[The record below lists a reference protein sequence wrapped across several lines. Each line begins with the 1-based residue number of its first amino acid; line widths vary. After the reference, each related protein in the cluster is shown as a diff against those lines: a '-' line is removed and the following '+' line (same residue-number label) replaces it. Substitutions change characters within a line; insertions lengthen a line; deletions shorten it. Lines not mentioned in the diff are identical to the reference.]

1 MKGRCGDDPR
11 EEALYATCGR
21 AMSKKDK
28 GRIGGQFVPL
38 LHSTIDSCAWRQMSH
53 TAQMLYVA
61 LKRRVPRERNQA
73 YLSYRQAREELRAGP
88 QKIAESFKELQHYGF
103 IVLAQHGCLGV
114 EGKGKSPHWRLTE
127 LGTTSKMS
135 SDGLPEAPTRDFL
148 RWDGVVFERRRRKRT
163 PGSYGCKKQ
172 NPSMDVENT
181 PIWTGVTP
189 AIRTWRT
196 PQSQSD
202 MDGVHIESAESGT
215 DVDYI
220 SSLTTPPDPTPPSL
234 ELSKTPSAPSLQDDP
249 RIHALGHWG
258 GAAKRNPWTKPTI
271 LSDEP
276 RDFSEFPLDVGELAA

>member
-1 MKGRCGDDPR
+1 
-11 EEALYATCGR
+11 
-21 AMSKKDK
+21 MSKKDK
-28 GRIGGQFVPL
+28 GRIGSQFVPL
-38 LHSTIDSCAWRQMSH
+38 LHSTMDSSAWRQMSH

-73 YLSYRQAREELRAGP
+73 YLSFRQAREELRAGP
-88 QKIAESFKELQHYGF
+88 EKISQGFKELQHYGF

-127 LGTTSKMS
+127 LGTTSKTS

-172 NPSMDVENT
+172 NPSTDVDHT
-181 PIWTGVTP
+181 LVRTVVTP
-189 AIRTWRT
+189 AIRTVIT
-196 PQSQSD
+196 PKSQSD
-202 MDGVHIESAESGT
+202 TDGVHIESAESDT

-234 ELSKTPSAPSLQDDP
+234 EHPKTTSAPSLQTQLPDDP
-249 RIHALGHWG
+249 RIQALARWES
-258 GAAKRNPWTKPTI
+258 ASKKKPWSKPAI

-276 RDFSEFPLDVGELAA
+276 RDFAEFPLNDELAA